1 VLFLWV
7 LYNRFSLWKISK
19 QNVHY
24 FLNQYYCKKSVML
37 MDVICFIFYMLSSG
51 IIITGMFQEK
61 GPNKLKAIISVLVAM
76 GLHIAIL
83 RSGILI
89 EPALGQNMS
98 MLNVASLVGW
108 LISVTML
115 FASFKLPNTILL
127 PVVYSFTG
135 LIVLLSGFIPSAHV
149 VQININPN
157 LLIHISLALF
167 AYSVLAIASLYAVQL
182 SYINFRLKE
191 KNASLLHSSL
201 PPLMA
206 VENILFKLLLVGTTL
221 LTLSLVSGFMFLD
234 NMFVKGQ
241 AHKTILSLLAWG
253 LYTLILLG
261 HSVFGWRGR
270 HVVWTTIAGGILLT
284 LAYFGSRF
292 VREFLLNA

>member
-1 VLFLWV
+1 
-7 LYNRFSLWKISK
+7 
-19 QNVHY
+19 
-24 FLNQYYCKKSVML
+24 ML
-37 MDVICFIFYMLSSG
+37 IDTICFVFYMLASG
-51 IIITGMFQEK
+51 IIVTGMFQER
-61 GPNKLKAIISVLVAM
+61 GPNKLAAIISVLMAI

-89 EPALGQNMS
+89 EPKSGQNMS

-115 FASFKLPNTILL
+115 TASFRLPNTILL

-135 LIVLLSGFIPSAHV
+135 LIVLLSSLIPSAHV
-149 VQININPN
+149 IQISAQPN
-157 LLIHISLALF
+157 LIIHISLALF
-167 AYSVLAIASLYAVQL
+167 AYACLAIASLYAIQL
-182 SYINFRLKE
+182 SYINLRLKE

-206 VENILFKLLLVGTTL
+206 VEKILFKLLFVGTIL

-234 NMFVKGQ
+234 NMFAKEQ
-241 AHKTILSLLAWG
+241 AHKTLLSLLAWG
-253 LYTLILLG
+253 LYSIILIG
-261 HSVFGWRGR
+261 HSVFGWRGKP
-270 HVVWTTIAGGILLT
+270 VIWSTIVGGVLLT

-292 VREFLLNA
+292 VREVILNA

>member
-1 VLFLWV
+1 
-7 LYNRFSLWKISK
+7 
-19 QNVHY
+19 
-24 FLNQYYCKKSVML
+24 ML
-37 MDVICFIFYMLSSG
+37 MDSICFIFYILASC
-51 IIITGMFQEK
+51 IIVTGMFQEE
-61 GPNKLKAIISVLVAM
+61 GPNKLAAIISVLVAM

-89 EPALGQNMS
+89 EPGLGQNMS

-115 FASFKLPNTILL
+115 IASFRLPNTILL

-135 LIVLLSGFIPSAHV
+135 LIVLLSGLIPSAHV
-149 VQININPN
+149 IQVSVQPN

-167 AYSVLAIASLYAVQL
+167 AYACLAIASLYAVQL

-206 VENILFKLLLVGTTL
+206 VENILFKLLLVGTIL
-221 LTLSLVSGFMFLD
+221 LTLSLVSGFMFLN
-234 NMFVKGQ
+234 NMFTKEHI
-241 AHKTILSLLAWG
+241 HKTVLSLLAWG
-253 LYTLILLG
+253 LYSVILMG
-261 HSVFGWRGR
+261 HSVFGWRGKP
-270 HVVWTTIAGGILLT
+270 VIWSTIISGILLT

-292 VREFLLNA
+292 VKEVILNA

>member
-1 VLFLWV
+1 
-7 LYNRFSLWKISK
+7 
-19 QNVHY
+19 
-24 FLNQYYCKKSVML
+24 
-37 MDVICFIFYMLSSG
+37 MDVICFTFYIMASG

-61 GPNKLKAIISVLVAM
+61 EPNNLVAIISVLAAM
-76 GLHIAIL
+76 GFHLAIL
-83 RSGILI
+83 RNGILV
-89 EPALGQNMS
+89 EPELGQNMS

-115 FASFKLPNTILL
+115 IASFRLPNTILL

-135 LIVLLSGFIPSAHV
+135 MIVLLSGFMPSAHV
-149 VQININPN
+149 IQINVNPN

-167 AYSVLAIASLYAVQL
+167 AYACLAIASLYAVQL

-206 VENILFKLLLVGTTL
+206 VENILFKLLLVGTIL

-234 NMFVKGQ
+234 NMFAKEQ
-241 AHKTILSLLAWG
+241 AHKTLLSLLAWG
-253 LYTLILLG
+253 LYTLILMG
-261 HSVFGWRGR
+261 HFIFGWRGR
-270 HVVWTTIAGGILLT
+270 SVIWSTIVGGILLT

-292 VREFLLNA
+292 VREVILNA

>member
-1 VLFLWV
+1 ME
-7 LYNRFSLWKISK
+7 ISK
-19 QNVHY
+19 QNVY
-24 FLNQYYCKKSVML
+24 FSYRQYRSYKSIML
-37 MDVICFIFYMLSSG
+37 MDVICFTFYIMATG
-51 IIITGMFQEK
+51 IIVTGMFQEK
-61 GPNKLKAIISVLVAM
+61 GPNKLAAIISVLAAM
-76 GLHIAIL
+76 GLHLVIL
-83 RSGILI
+83 RNGILV
-89 EPALGQNMS
+89 EPELGQNMS

-115 FASFKLPNTILL
+115 IASFRLPNTILL

-135 LIVLLSGFIPSAHV
+135 LIVLLSGFMPSAHV
-149 VQININPN
+149 MQINVNPN

-167 AYSVLAIASLYAVQL
+167 AYACLAIASLYAVQL

-206 VENILFKLLLVGTTL
+206 VENILFKLLLVGTVL

-234 NMFVKGQ
+234 NMFAKEQ
-241 AHKTILSLLAWG
+241 AHKTLLSLLAWG
-253 LYTLILLG
+253 LYTLILTG
-261 HSVFGWRGR
+261 HFMFGWRGR
-270 HVVWTTIAGGILLT
+270 SVIWSTIVGGILLT

-292 VREFLLNA
+292 VREVILNA

>member
-1 VLFLWV
+1 
-7 LYNRFSLWKISK
+7 
-19 QNVHY
+19 
-24 FLNQYYCKKSVML
+24 ML
-37 MDVICFIFYMLSSG
+37 MAAICFVFYILASG
-51 IIITGMFQEK
+51 IIFSGMFQKK
-61 GPNKLKAIISVLVAM
+61 GPNKLAAIISVLVAM
-76 GLHIAIL
+76 GLHIIIL

-89 EPALGQNMS
+89 EPAMGQNMS

-115 FASFKLPNTILL
+115 IASFRLPNTILL

-135 LIVLLSGFIPSAHV
+135 LIVLLSGLIPSAHV
-149 VQININPN
+149 IQISVKPH

-167 AYSVLAIASLYAVQL
+167 AYACLAIASLYAVQL

-206 VENILFKLLLVGTTL
+206 VENILFKLLLVGTVL

-234 NMFVKGQ
+234 NMFAKEQ
-241 AHKTILSLLAWG
+241 AHKTVLSLLAWG
-253 LYTLILLG
+253 LYSVILMG
-261 HSVFGWRGR
+261 NAWFGWRGKP
-270 HVVWTTIAGGILLT
+270 VIWSTILGGVLLT
-284 LAYFGSRF
+284 LAYFGSRI
-292 VREFLLNA
+292 VREVILNA

>member
-1 VLFLWV
+1 VLFLGQ
-7 LYNRFSLWKISK
+7 LYIHINIWKISK
-19 QNVHY
+19 KNVY
-24 FLNQYYCKKSVML
+24 FSYYQYFFKKSIML
-37 MDVICFIFYMLSSG
+37 MDVICFTFYMLASG
-51 IIITGMFQEK
+51 VIVTGMFQEK
-61 GPNKLKAIISVLVAM
+61 GPNKLAAIISVLVAM

-83 RSGILI
+83 RSGILV
-89 EPALGQNMS
+89 EPGLGQNMS
-98 MLNVASLVGW
+98 ILNVASLVGW

-115 FASFKLPNTILL
+115 MASFKLPNTILL

-135 LIVLLSGFIPSAHV
+135 LIVLLSGFIPIAHF
-149 VQININPN
+149 VQINVNPN

-167 AYSVLAIASLYAVQL
+167 ASACLAIASLYAVQL

-206 VENILFKLLLVGTTL
+206 VENILFKLLLVGTVL
-221 LTLSLVSGFMFLD
+221 LTLSLVSGFVFLD
-234 NMFVKGQ
+234 NMFAKEQ

-253 LYTLILLG
+253 LYTFILMG
-261 HSVFGWRGR
+261 HFIFGWRGKL
-270 HVVWTTIAGGILLT
+270 VIWSTIVGGILLT

-292 VREFLLNA
+292 VREVILNT